1 MWSHTPSFRF
11 EIDNFSEQEAKITSQ
26 TFVSGGCEW
35 YLTVYPK
42 GECLSDDHLSLF
54 MSVANSKSLGRGWN
68 RSIDYYFVLLT
79 QSDKELYRSKLT
91 LFFFVFIVQKQTE
104 FKEKS
109 PSWGFRKTLPLSKFQ
124 EKGFLENDKL
134 IFEVYIQ
141 IVEASDVEGGGISAK
156 DTVDINGFKVLAS
169 QANSVRKIF
178 SEHPDLAEDFKLKNQ
193 VVRMEY
199 MNVLVNLIVTLHKP
213 SENHSES
220 ELSHARSDLCELK
233 EAGFK
238 LDWLQSKLDEVSLK
252 RKKAVVDFHQL
263 DGRVKNLDF
272 KLDCLKTKL
281 ASLESKKT
289 YEADGSRFQTLE
301 ERVKKLELM
310 ELDYKLD
317 CLKTKLENVSLEKKN
332 TDDDGSRVQQLEES
346 VKNLKMMVSH
356 LNVELDKKKGKTSD
370 DGFLLVD
377 DEVA

>member
-1 MWSHTPSFRF
+1 MWNQKPCFRF

-35 YLTVYPK
+35 YLTLYPK
-42 GECLSDDHLSLF
+42 GETFRYQHLSLF

-79 QSDKELYRSKLT
+79 QSDKELYRSAGNEAIYPYRPCLD
-91 LFFFVFIVQKQTE
+91 LVF
-104 FKEKS
+104 S
-109 PSWGFRKTLPLSKFQ
+109 PSWGFRKTLPQSKFQ

-141 IVEASDVEGGGISAK
+141 IVEAYDVEGGGISEKK
-156 DTVDINGFKVLAS
+156 DTVDICGFKVFAS

-199 MNVLVNLIVTLHKP
+199 MNVLVNLI
-213 SENHSES
+213 
-220 ELSHARSDLCELK
+220 

-252 RKKAVVDFHQL
+252 RKKAVVDIHQL
-263 DGRVKNLDF
+263 DGRVKNLEQMKLDF

-281 ASLESKKT
+281 EEASLERKKS

-332 TDDDGSRVQQLEES
+332 TEADGSRVQQLEES

>member
-1 MWSHTPSFRF
+1 MWSHKPSFRF
-11 EIDNFSEQEAKITSQ
+11 EIDNFSDQEAKITSQ

-35 YLTVYPK
+35 YLTLYPK
-42 GECLSDDHLSLF
+42 GETFCDDHLSLF

-79 QSDKELYRSKLT
+79 QSDKELYRSA
-91 LFFFVFIVQKQTE
+91 VQNQTE

-141 IVEASDVEGGGISAK
+141 IVEASDVGGGGISEKK

-213 SENHSES
+213 SENHSET
-220 ELSHARSDLCELK
+220 ELSHARSELCELK

-263 DGRVKNLDF
+263 DGRVKNLELMKLDF
-272 KLDCLKTKL
+272 KLDCLKKKL
-281 ASLESKKT
+281 EEASLERKKS

-317 CLKTKLENVSLEKKN
+317 CLKTKLENVSLEKN
-332 TDDDGSRVQQLEES
+332 TDADGSRVQQLEES
-346 VKNLKMMVSH
+346 MKNLKMMVSH